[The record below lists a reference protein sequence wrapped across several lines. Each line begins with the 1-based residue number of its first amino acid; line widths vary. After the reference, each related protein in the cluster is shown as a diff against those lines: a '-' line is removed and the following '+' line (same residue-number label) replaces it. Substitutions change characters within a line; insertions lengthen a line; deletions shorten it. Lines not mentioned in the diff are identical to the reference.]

1 MVNKKSET
9 LPTLDDVVKV
19 LFEHFCE
26 CCELGEDGCI
36 QPETKTTCPVFWAIQ
51 FLLPDNPF
59 VLRIMGRY
67 MTCTKCQKVGLAPP
81 TSDFNAQKQPIL
93 VCQHCGA
100 PVWRNRDGLMVN
112 KREDIDRSFAVKI
125 VDEDGALKVRSAQL

>member
-19 LFEHFCE
+19 LFERFCE

-36 QPETKTTCPVFWAIQ
+36 QPETKTKCPVFWAIQ

-93 VCQHCGA
+93 VCQNCGA
-100 PVWRNRDGLMVN
+100 PVWRNSMGIMVTEPPGGE
-112 KREDIDRSFAVKI
+112 KPAW
-125 VDEDGALKVRSAQL
+125 